1 MLLGP
6 LTRRYFVSCFG
17 GAAAAWPLAARA
29 QQAAKPVIGVL
40 TTRTPGEDTHL
51 LGAFHEGL
59 EETGFIDRQNV
70 VIEYHLAGNEHDRL
84 QTLAA
89 DVVRGGVAVIAAVG
103 SRSAL
108 AAKGATAT
116 IPIVFSVGN
125 DPVVAGLV
133 ASLDRPGGNLTGV
146 TLLGVG
152 LEPKRLE
159 LLREL
164 IPTTTII
171 AALVNPNSPS
181 ADTQSKEMQASA
193 RELGMEIHVLNA
205 SSERDFA
212 PIFAR
217 LVPLRASALVI
228 GNDALFTARSEQ
240 LAALALRYMVPTIYQ
255 FRKFAKAGGL
265 MSYGGS
271 LTDAYRRVG
280 VYAGRILLGEKPA
293 DLPVQQSMKVEL
305 FINLKTAETLGL
317 EVPPTLLARA
327 DEVIE

>member
-1 MLLGP
+1 VRRREFITLL
-6 LTRRYFVSCFG
+6 G
-17 GAAAAWPLAARA
+17 GAAASWPLAARA
-29 QQAAKPVIGVL
+29 QPAGLPVIGFL
-40 TTRTPGEDTHL
+40 STRAPGEDTHL

-59 EETGFIDRQNV
+59 KEIGFIDWQNV
-70 VIEYHLAGNEHDRL
+70 VIEYHLAGNEYDRL
-84 QTLAA
+84 PPLAA
-89 DVVRGGVAVIAAVG
+89 DLVRRGVAVIAAVG

-108 AAKGATAT
+108 AAKGATET

-146 TLLGVG
+146 TLLDVE
-152 LEPKRLE
+152 LESERLE

-171 AALVNPNSPS
+171 AALVNPNSP
-181 ADTQSKEMQASA
+181 AGETQSKEMQASA
-193 RELGMEIHVLNA
+193 HKLGMEIHVLNA

-212 PIFAR
+212 SIFAR
-217 LVPLRASALVI
+217 LVTLRASALVI
-228 GNDALFTARSEQ
+228 GNDEFFTARSEQ

-271 LTDAYRRVG
+271 LTDAYRRMG
-280 VYAGRILLGEKPA
+280 VYSGRILKGEKPA
-293 DLPVQQSMKVEL
+293 DLPVQQSTKVEL
-305 FINLKTAETLGL
+305 FINLKTATALGL

>member
-1 MLLGP
+1 MPGIRRRDFVALLG
-6 LTRRYFVSCFG
+6 S
-17 GAAAAWPLAARA
+17 AAAAWPLAAGA

-40 TTRTPGEDTHL
+40 TTRTPGEDAHL

-84 QTLAA
+84 PTLAA
-89 DVVRGGVAVIAAVG
+89 DVVRRGVAVIAAVG

-133 ASLDRPGGNLTGV
+133 ASLNRPGGNLTGV

-171 AALVNPNSPS
+171 AALVNPNSPA

-293 DLPVQQSMKVEL
+293 DLPVQQSTKVEL

>member
-1 MLLGP
+1 M
-6 LTRRYFVSCFG
+6 RRRDFVALVG
-17 GAAAAWPLAARA
+17 GAAAAWPCAAGA
-29 QQAAKPVIGVL
+29 QQAAKPVIGFL
-40 TTRTPGEDTHL
+40 STRAPGEDTHL

-59 EETGFIDRQNV
+59 KEIGFIDWQNV
-70 VIEYHLAGNEHDRL
+70 VIEYHLAGNEYDRL
-84 QTLAA
+84 PPLAA
-89 DVVRGGVAVIAAVG
+89 DLVRRGVAVIAAVG

-108 AAKGATAT
+108 AAKGATET

-146 TLLGVG
+146 TLLDVE
-152 LEPKRLE
+152 LESERLE

-171 AALVNPNSPS
+171 AALVNPNSP
-181 ADTQSKEMQASA
+181 AGETQSKEMQASA
-193 RELGMEIHVLNA
+193 HKLGMEIHVLNA

-212 PIFAR
+212 SIFAR
-217 LVPLRASALVI
+217 LVTLRASALVI
-228 GNDALFTARSEQ
+228 GNDEFFTARSEQ

-271 LTDAYRRVG
+271 LTDAYRRMG
-280 VYAGRILLGEKPA
+280 VYSGRILKGEKPA
-293 DLPVQQSMKVEL
+293 DLPVQQSTKVEL

-317 EVPPTLLARA
+317 TIPPTLLARA
-327 DEVIE
+327 DEIIE

>member
-1 MLLGP
+1 VRRREFITLL
-6 LTRRYFVSCFG
+6 G
-17 GAAAAWPLAARA
+17 GAAASWPLAARA
-29 QQAAKPVIGVL
+29 QPAGLPVIGFL
-40 TTRTPGEDTHL
+40 STRAPGEDTHL

-59 EETGFIDRQNV
+59 KEIGFIDWQNV
-70 VIEYHLAGNEHDRL
+70 VIEYHLAGNEYDRL
-84 QTLAA
+84 PPLVA
-89 DVVRGGVAVIAAVG
+89 DLVRRGVAVIAAVG

-108 AAKGATAT
+108 AAKGATET

-146 TLLGVG
+146 TLLDVE
-152 LEPKRLE
+152 LESERLE

-171 AALVNPNSPS
+171 AALVNPNSP
-181 ADTQSKEMQASA
+181 AGETQSKEMQASA
-193 RELGMEIHVLNA
+193 HKLGMEIHVLNA

-212 PIFAR
+212 SIFAR
-217 LVPLRASALVI
+217 LVTLRASALVI
-228 GNDALFTARSEQ
+228 GNDEFFTARSEQ

-271 LTDAYRRVG
+271 LTDAYRRMG
-280 VYAGRILLGEKPA
+280 VYSGRILKGEKPA
-293 DLPVQQSMKVEL
+293 DLPVQQSTKVEL
-305 FINLKTAETLGL
+305 FINLKTATALGL

>member
-1 MLLGP
+1 
-6 LTRRYFVSCFG
+6 
-17 GAAAAWPLAARA
+17 
-29 QQAAKPVIGVL
+29 VIGFL
-40 TTRTPGEDTHL
+40 STRAPGEDTHL

-59 EETGFIDRQNV
+59 KETGFIDRQNV
-70 VIEYHLAGNEHDRL
+70 VIEYHLAGNEYDR
-84 QTLAA
+84 LAA
-89 DVVRGGVAVIAAVG
+89 DLVRHGVAVIAAVG
-103 SRSAL
+103 SRSAQ
-108 AAKGATAT
+108 AAKAATET

-133 ASLDRPGGNLTGV
+133 ASLNRPGGNLTGV
-146 TLLGVG
+146 TLLDVE

-171 AALVNPNSPS
+171 AALVNPTSP
-181 ADTQSKEMQASA
+181 AAETQSKEMQASA
-193 RELGMEIHVLNA
+193 RKLGMEIHVLNA

-228 GNDALFTARSEQ
+228 GNDAFFTTRSEQ

-255 FRKFAKAGGL
+255 FREFAKAGGL

-271 LTDAYRRVG
+271 LTDAYRWMG
-280 VYAGRILLGEKPA
+280 VYAGRILKGEKPA
-293 DLPVQQSMKVEL
+293 DLPVQQSTKVEL
-305 FINLKTAETLGL
+305 FINLKTAKTLGL